1 MMHGR
6 PSVGEDVVRAF
17 ASSWTR
23 AYKTTALQLLSATL
37 DAVRV
42 LQQVPETQYTDGF
55 LGH

>member
-17 ASSWTR
+17 ASSWSR

-37 DAVRV
+37 DAARV